1 MEIKPE
7 NDVFASLSKEEREK
21 IIAEQKQRR
30 KDSQVSIMKL
40 QKHGDLIAALVPL
53 DTDQARKYVTMM
65 GEAGVGK
72 LTDEQED
79 EITQYINDSW
89 GSKINDLAKSATII
103 PDMHASSLTS
113 QDLMALCFAQVMK
126 E

>member
-21 IIAEQKQRR
+21 IIAEQRQHR
-30 KDSQVSIMKL
+30 KDSQISIMKL

-53 DTDQARKYVTMM
+53 DTDQARQYITMM
-65 GEAGVGK
+65 GEVGVGK

-89 GSKINDLAKSATII
+89 GSKINDLATAATVI
-103 PDMHASSLTS
+103 PDMHAGNLSSE
-113 QDLMALCFAQVMK
+113 DLMALCFAQAMK